1 MEEINEFSLTSYMQV
16 IAGLYMCLLK
26 RNWLKNLKNKSF
38 VNDFPKPS
46 PWFTSLMI
54 SVGAPTTSFTTHF
67 PKNIKALAPPHF
79 SPHLRPKTHHIHPLV
94 FFKKNLRRK
103 KAEDAATSRTW
114 KKRRFGHPGRCS
126 VCGDMCF
133 FGTPQRLVIVLIV
146 TLGIP
151 ATNYRV
157 P

>member
-67 PKNIKALAPPHF
+67 PKNIKALAPPIFPRILGRKRTTSIPLFF
-79 SPHLRPKTHHIHPLV
+79 S
-94 FFKKNLRRK
+94 KKNLRRK

>member
-54 SVGAPTTSFTTHF
+54 SVGAPTTLFTTHF
-67 PKNIKALAPPHF
+67 PKNIKASAPPIF
-79 SPHLRPKTHHIHPLV
+79 
-94 FFKKNLRRK
+94 
-103 KAEDAATSRTW
+103 
-114 KKRRFGHPGRCS
+114 
-126 VCGDMCF
+126 
-133 FGTPQRLVIVLIV
+133 
-146 TLGIP
+146 P
-151 ATNYRV
+151 AS
-157 P
+157 